1 MLYKLVAFSLWGGI
15 VALDT
20 TAVLQILISHP
31 LVSCSVTGVILG
43 NFKIAFLIGV
53 VLELIWLNE
62 LPVGAAPFSEGNIG
76 ATVAAAVAILVYN
89 QTLRM
94 QMAIPLACV
103 LGVAVSF
110 VGGYLV
116 IWARNINSRIY
127 SRLLDSE
134 RITPSRVSATHLLCI
149 AIFYFGGVL
158 FTALATAG
166 CYYLLMFVTP
176 MIPSSWDA
184 RLWPIM
190 GAFLGVGC
198 AVLLYMFVT
207 RKNWWL
213 LLMGAALGGL
223 FLFV

>member
-20 TAVLQILISHP
+20 TAVMQTLISHP
-31 LVSCSVTGVILG
+31 LVSCSVTGLILG

-76 ATVAAAVAILVYN
+76 ATVAAATAILIYN

-94 QMAIPLACV
+94 QMAIPLACL
-103 LGVAVSF
+103 LGVAVSY
-110 VGGYLV
+110 VGGYMV
-116 IWARNINSRIY
+116 IWARYVNGRIY
-127 SRLLDSE
+127 SRLLDQE
-134 RITPSRVSATHLLCI
+134 RITPSSISTTHLASI
-149 AIFYFGGVL
+149 AAFYFGGVL
-158 FTALATAG
+158 YTVLATTI
-166 CYYLLMFVTP
+166 CYYVLLAVTP
-176 MIPSSWDA
+176 LIPTSWDA